1 MPKLLEYLYS
11 RGRCIKL
18 VAHNPHLQS
27 ILWIYMQ
34 KIVQLKTN
42 LMYQPMLGR
51 HEKHEQMPHGYF
63 KVHNHS
69 SQKIK
74 KIDCDT

>member
-1 MPKLLEYLYS
+1 
-11 RGRCIKL
+11 
-18 VAHNPHLQS
+18 
-27 ILWIYMQ
+27 MQ